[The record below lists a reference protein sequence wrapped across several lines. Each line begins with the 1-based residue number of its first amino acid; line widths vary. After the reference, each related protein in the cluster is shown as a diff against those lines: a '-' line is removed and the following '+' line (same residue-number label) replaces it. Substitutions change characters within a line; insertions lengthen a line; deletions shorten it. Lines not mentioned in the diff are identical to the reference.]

1 MKNYNY
7 IIVDKNSINDEFINQ
22 LYEVEKNSGG
32 EPYTYDGFNQI
43 LLHDTNLTSVC
54 FDGKK
59 KCVGIITANLKS
71 KKFGGC
77 VYIINLSVKK
87 NYHRKGIAS
96 QLIKTMLKYIRDN
109 SSDTLCKIALAVDK
123 NNLPACNLYKKL
135 GFKLEENYSDDEQYG
150 MSMGADKLNETIK
163 K

>member
-1 MKNYNY
+1 MENYKY
-7 IIVDKNSINDEFINQ
+7 VVLDKDSINDEFISQ
-22 LYEVEKNSGG
+22 MYEVEKTSDGA
-32 EPYTYDGFNQI
+32 PYTYDSFKQI
-43 LLHDTNLTSVC
+43 ILNDTNLTSVC
-54 FDGKK
+54 FDDKET
-59 KCVGIITANLKS
+59 VGIITANLQS

-96 QLIKTMLKYIRDN
+96 QLIKTMLKYIRN
-109 SSDTLCKIALAVDK
+109 ISSNTVCKIALEVDK

-135 GFKLEENYSDDEQYG
+135 GFQLDENYSDDEQYG
-150 MSMGADKLNETIK
+150 MIMDADKLNETVK